1 MDLARTLKAA
11 ALCGLAA
18 AAFSCSIA
26 PAAPEKKAE
35 EAPKASVPAV
45 KNTVR
50 LQLPPAIY
58 AVPGVE
64 SCIYFDNVVNVINP
78 DNYVFDVTCT
88 KGRNDQK
95 RWRYTPAKTDKGTFP
110 LKLRVFSCRGL
121 EAEGETQVIVTSADA
136 GAGKNPAILVIG
148 DSLTAAGVYP
158 TRIEALMKANGHP
171 EVKML
176 GLRGTK
182 GHHEGYGG
190 WRWDTFIKKTQP
202 SQPKPGQKFSP
213 RMGASPFIIDGKFSL
228 AGYLK
233 KHFGGRV
240 PDFITL
246 QLGVND
252 VFGANDDNL
261 EERIKVILENADNL
275 IAALRKDAPDA
286 VIGVGLVTPGAK
298 TQDAF
303 GSNYACGQTRWQY
316 KKNQHALNAAMLKK
330 FADYPDK
337 KVFIVPSNVNLD
349 CENNFP
355 ARSEL
360 VSGTGD
366 ENRNK
371 ISRQSNGVHPAA
383 AGYNQMGDTFFCW
396 IKYHL
401 AK

>member
-1 MDLARTLKAA
+1 MDLARTLKSA
-11 ALCGLAA
+11 ALVGLAA
-18 AAFSCSIA
+18 AAFSCSVA
-26 PAAPEKKAE
+26 PAAPGKKAE
-35 EAPKASVPAV
+35 EAPKASVPVV
-45 KNTVR
+45 KNTVH
-50 LQLPPAIY
+50 LQLPPALY

-64 SCIYFDNVVNVINP
+64 CCLYFDNVVNVINP
-78 DNYVFDVTCT
+78 DNYVFDITCA

-95 RWRYTPAKTDKGTFP
+95 RWRYVPAKTDKGTFP
-110 LKLRVFSCRGL
+110 LKLRVYSCRGL
-121 EAEGETQVIVTSADA
+121 EAEGETQVIVTPAEA

-148 DSLTAAGVYP
+148 DSLTAAGIYP

-202 SQPKPGQKFSP
+202 SKLKPGQQFNP

-252 VFGANDDNL
+252 VFGANDENL
-261 EERIKVILENADNL
+261 EGRIKVILENADNL
-275 IAALRKDAPDA
+275 ISALRKDAPDA

-337 KVFIVPSNVNLD
+337 KVFIVPSSVNLD

-355 ARSEL
+355 ARSEF

-366 ENRNK
+366 ANKNK
-371 ISRQSNGVHPAA
+371 ISRQSNGVHPAP

>member
-1 MDLARTLKAA
+1 MNLAKTLKAA
-11 ALCGLAA
+11 ALAGLAA
-18 AAFSCSIA
+18 AAFSCSTA
-26 PAAPEKKAE
+26 PAVPEKKAE
-35 EAPKASVPAV
+35 APKAPAANV
-45 KNTVR
+45 KNTVH

-78 DNYVFDVTCT
+78 DNFVFDITCS

-95 RWRYTPAKTDKGTFP
+95 RWRYVPAKTDKGIFP
-110 LKLRVFSCRGL
+110 LKLKVYSCRGL
-121 EAEGETQVIVTSADA
+121 EAEGETKVIVTPAEA
-136 GAGKNPAILVIG
+136 GKGKNPAILVIG
-148 DSLTAAGVYP
+148 DSLTAAGIYP

-171 EVKML
+171 QVKML

-182 GHHEGYGG
+182 GRHEGYGG

-202 SQPKPGQKFSP
+202 SQPKPGQTFNP

-252 VFGANDDNL
+252 VFGANDENL
-261 EERIKVILENADNL
+261 AERIKVILENADNL

-337 KVFIVPSNVNLD
+337 KVFIVPSSVNLD

-355 ARSEL
+355 ARNDF

-366 ENRNK
+366 ANPNK
-371 ISRQSNGVHPAA
+371 IIRQSNGVHPAV

>member
-1 MDLARTLKAA
+1 MKMSALLYLVLSLSLCGAA
-11 ALCGLAA
+11 AG
-18 AAFSCSIA
+18 
-26 PAAPEKKAE
+26 K
-35 EAPKASVPAV
+35 EAPKAAPTAPV
-45 KNTVR
+45 NTVK

-64 SCIYFDNVVNVINP
+64 SCIYFDNVVLTVNP
-78 DNYVFDVTCT
+78 DNYVFDVNCS

-95 RWRYTPAKTDKGTFP
+95 RWRYVPAPGEKGVFDLELKVISDRGVEASGKTK
-110 LKLRVFSCRGL
+110 
-121 EAEGETQVIVTSADA
+121 VIVTPADA
-136 GAGKNPAILVIG
+136 GKGKEIAVLVIG
-148 DSLTAAGVYP
+148 DSLTAAGAYP
-158 TRIEALMKANGHP
+158 ARIAALMSAGGHLR
-171 EVKML
+171 VKML
-176 GLRGTK
+176 GTRGK
-182 GHHEGYGG
+182 EPGRHEGYGG
-190 WRWDTFIKKTQP
+190 WTWNSFLTRKAVAL
-202 SQPKPGQKFSP
+202 KPGEEVTSRKL
-213 RMGASPFIIDGKFSL
+213 GSPFLIDGKFSL

-233 KHFGGRV
+233 KHHEGRV

-252 VFGANDDNL
+252 VFSAEDGKL
-261 EERIKVILENADNL
+261 EKRIETILGNADKL
-275 IAALRKDAPDA
+275 IAALRRDAPDA
-286 VIGVGLVTPGAK
+286 VIGVGLVTPGAR

-303 GSNYACGQTRWQY
+303 GNNYKCGQTRWQY

-355 ARSEL
+355 VRFES
-360 VSGTGD
+360 VSGAGPTAWG
-366 ENRNK
+366 K
-371 ISRQSNGVHPAA
+371 ISRQCNGVHPAL

>member
-1 MDLARTLKAA
+1 MNFAKTLKAA
-11 ALCGLAA
+11 ALFGLAA
-18 AAFSCSIA
+18 AAFSCSTS

-35 EAPKASVPAV
+35 APKASAPAV
-45 KNTVR
+45 KNTVH

-78 DNYVFDVTCT
+78 DNFVFDITCS

-95 RWRYTPAKTDKGTFP
+95 RWRYVPAKTDKGTFP
-110 LKLRVFSCRGL
+110 LKLKVFSCRGL
-121 EAEGETQVIVTSADA
+121 EAEGETTVIVTPAEA

-148 DSLTAAGVYP
+148 DSLTAAGIYP

-190 WRWDTFIKKTQP
+190 WRWDTFIRKTQP
-202 SQPKPGQKFSP
+202 SKPKPGQQFNP

-252 VFGANDDNL
+252 VFGANDENL
-261 EERIKVILENADNL
+261 NDRIKVILENADNL

-337 KVFIVPSNVNLD
+337 KVFIVPSSVNLD

-355 ARSEL
+355 ARTEF

-366 ENRNK
+366 ANKNK
-371 ISRQSNGVHPAA
+371 ISRQSNGVHPAV

>member
-78 DNYVFDVTCT
+78 DNFVFDITCS

-95 RWRYTPAKTDKGTFP
+95 RWRYVPAKTDKGTFP

-121 EAEGETQVIVTSADA
+121 EAEGETTVIVTPAEA

-171 EVKML
+171 QVKML

-182 GHHEGYGG
+182 GRHEGYGG
-190 WRWDTFIKKTQP
+190 WTWATFMTKTQP
-202 SQPKPGQKFSP
+202 SKLKPGQKFNP
-213 RMGASPFIIDGKFSL
+213 RMGASPFIIDGKFSF

-261 EERIKVILENADNL
+261 DARIKVILENADNL
-275 IAALRKDAPDA
+275 ISALRKDAPDA

-303 GSNYACGQTRWQY
+303 RRLLCRAFRLKTLEGADLPSAARTYLLKAGLSPDDIA
-316 KKNQHALNAAMLKK
+316 ALG
-330 FADYPDK
+330 
-337 KVFIVPSNVNLD
+337 
-349 CENNFP
+349 
-355 ARSEL
+355 ARL
-360 VSGTGD
+360 GD
-366 ENRNK
+366 
-371 ISRQSNGVHPAA
+371 
-383 AGYNQMGDTFFCW
+383 
-396 IKYHL
+396 
-401 AK
+401 